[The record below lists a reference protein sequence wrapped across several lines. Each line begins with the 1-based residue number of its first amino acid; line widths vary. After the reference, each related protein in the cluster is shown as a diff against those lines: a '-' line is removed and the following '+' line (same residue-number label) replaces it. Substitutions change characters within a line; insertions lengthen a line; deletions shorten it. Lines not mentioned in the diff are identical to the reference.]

1 MNTFSN
7 YITNFTEKLS
17 NTMCIIK
24 NNNNLNLTQN
34 KVIIYIR
41 VSTQQQGLDA
51 QKFICENFCDDN
63 NLNIIKYY
71 IEKCSAYKSNTQ
83 KELNKLIEESKN
95 VLLIV
100 ASIDRFSRNIQQADE
115 YIKQLEDKNITLYSI
130 KENIK
135 MDTAHNKYTLRNYIN
150 MAQYESELIGER
162 IKNNI
167 KYKKLNNLYIG
178 KAPYGYKIENKKIVK
193 DPNEQ
198 SIIKFILSNYK
209 KEKSANELTEQL
221 YELLKTLKYDTS
233 YFVPI
238 IFTMEDNEYEY
249 FQYRNQDKFKIT
261 AQMLINILDDYD
273 IKKKNKP
280 WTKSSIQLLYKNITI
295 NEMRSINI

>member
-24 NNNNLNLTQN
+24 NNNQINLNQN
-34 KVIIYIR
+34 KAIIYIR

-83 KELNKLIEESKN
+83 KELNRLIEENKN

-100 ASIDRFSRNIQQADE
+100 ASIDRFSRNIQQADD
-115 YIKQLEDKNITLYSI
+115 YIKKLEEKNIIIYSI
-130 KENIK
+130 KENLK

-167 KYKKLNNLYIG
+167 KYKKLNNLHIG
-178 KAPYGYKIENKKIVK
+178 KVPYGYKIENKKIVK
-193 DPNEQ
+193 DLTEQ

-209 KEKSANELTEQL
+209 KEKTSNELTEQL
-221 YELLKTLKYDTS
+221 YELLKTLNYDQS
-233 YFVPI
+233 YFVPL
-238 IFTMEDNEYEY
+238 IFTLEDNEYEY
-249 FQYRNQDKFKIT
+249 YQYRNRDKFPIT
-261 AQMLINILDDYD
+261 AQMLVNILDDYD

-280 WTKSSIQLLYKNITI
+280 WTKSAIQSLYKNTTL
-295 NEMRSINI
+295 NELRAFRL